1 VTAHAYLLYPDAME
15 LSPESRARLSTLAD
29 HTELGA
35 GFQIAMRDLE
45 IRGAGDLLG
54 AEQSGHVAALGFELY
69 VEMLAEAVAELQG
82 QRRLAT
88 RPVRVDARVDAY
100 VPASYV
106 ASEALKIDIHRRLAL
121 AESDDEL
128 RELHAAL
135 EDRYGPVPEPVEH
148 LFAIQ
153 EAKLKLARLGADYLV
168 YRGGRATVGPLV
180 LGSAELRALRDVS
193 DTAVYTSAKREVSQR
208 AEELKGAIS
217 LVDAIV
223 VARQAA

>member
-1 VTAHAYLLYPDAME
+1 ME
-15 LSPESRARLSTLAD
+15 LSPEARARLSTLAD

-100 VPASYV
+100 VPATYV

-121 AESDDEL
+121 AESEDEL

-153 EAKLKLARLGADYLV
+153 EAKLKLAQLGADYLV

-193 DTAVYTSAKREVSQR
+193 DTAVYTSAKREVSR
-208 AEELKGAIS
+208 RTEELEGAIE

-223 VARQAA
+223 TARQAA